1 MRLVELELGVGM
13 ESMME
18 KCSGGEQMGGDSV
31 WASRGCSSAI
41 FIRLYRDCNGIPR
54 GIRERMGKDRR
65 KGSS

>member
-31 WASRGCSSAI
+31 WASRGCSTTES
-41 FIRLYRDCNGIPR
+41 
-54 GIRERMGKDRR
+54 ERFQAAQ
-65 KGSS
+65 